1 MSKNIIEEF
10 EYAIK
15 LKKEGKLAESKE
27 FFIKAAELGY
37 SDAFIELGQLEIPE
51 GGENYYSYSKL
62 DVTLLPM
69 PYHIAEFKWY
79 EKASE
84 LGNLKGL
91 LYVGI
96 AYKQGYVVNQNF
108 AAAYNCFAKAVEL
121 GDDFSASYYLAE
133 SYELGL
139 GVEKD
144 ENSAVMYYTMGA
156 EIGNIKSMLALAR
169 IYNEG
174 LGSIKPDKEKST
186 KYFFMS
192 GVGRD

>member
-27 FFIKAAELGY
+27 FFIKAAELGC

-91 LYVGI
+91 LY
-96 AYKQGYVVNQNF
+96 
-108 AAAYNCFAKAVEL
+108 AAAKF
-121 GDDFSASYYLAE
+121 
-133 SYELGL
+133 
-139 GVEKD
+139 
-144 ENSAVMYYTMGA
+144 
-156 EIGNIKSMLALAR
+156 
-169 IYNEG
+169 
-174 LGSIKPDKEKST
+174 
-186 KYFFMS
+186 
-192 GVGRD
+192 